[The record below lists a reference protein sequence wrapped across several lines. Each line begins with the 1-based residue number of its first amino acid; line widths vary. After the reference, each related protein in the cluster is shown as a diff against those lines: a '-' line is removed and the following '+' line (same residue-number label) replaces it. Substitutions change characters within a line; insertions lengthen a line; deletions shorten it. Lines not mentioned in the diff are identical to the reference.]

1 MASLSYEQVYSRFFT
16 KITAYDF
23 LEISHEHLDAFLCN
37 WIHSAGAKP
46 YVRRLFTTYRLD
58 DENHEIAFEMNYS
71 TNEDSDTEFILE
83 ILSTGMVIEWLEPKI
98 MNISNLAQLFGSKEE
113 KFYSQSQ
120 QLTAMNEL
128 KTSLQKKQRRMIAD
142 RGYIWNSYLDGE

>member
-16 KITAYDF
+16 KVTAYDF
-23 LEISHEHLDAFLCN
+23 LELPKDHLDDFLCN

-46 YVRRLFTTYRLD
+46 YIRRLFNTYTLD
-58 DENHEIAFEMNYS
+58 DEIHILSFIMGYPVD
-71 TNEDSDTEFILE
+71 EDADKEFILE
-83 ILSTGMVIEWLEPKI
+83 ILSIGMVIEWLEPKI
-98 MNISNLAQLFGSKEE
+98 MNVSNLAQLFGSKEE

-120 QLTAMNEL
+120 HLLAMKEI
-128 KTSLQKKQRRMIAD
+128 KSSLLSQQRRMIAD

>member
-16 KITAYDF
+16 KVTAYDF
-23 LEISHEHLDAFLCN
+23 LELPHEQLDDYLCN

-46 YVRRLFTTYRLD
+46 YIRRLFNSYRLN
-58 DENHEIAFEMNYS
+58 DEEHELMFEMDYS
-71 TNEDSDTEFILE
+71 TDEDSDKDFILE
-83 ILSTGMVIEWLEPKI
+83 ILSIGMVIEWLEPKI
-98 MNISNLAQLFGSKEE
+98 SSITNIVQLFGSKEE

-120 QLTAMNEL
+120 HLAEL
-128 KTSLQKKQRRMIAD
+128 EKLKSSLQKKQRRMIAD